1 MQSFCGKCE
10 GRRRIM
16 ARFPIS
22 REYAVRYD
30 EQMSQRRPFR
40 TALAAAL
47 LLILCGASNSGLSA
61 PRSLVMISIDGLR
74 PDYVTDPNH
83 HLHLPNLQQ
92 ILETGVHAQ
101 GVRGVL
107 PTVTY
112 PSHTTLIAG
121 VWPSKHGI
129 WNNVAFDPLGTNLEG
144 WYWYSQDIRVPTLW
158 DAATQAGLR
167 VGSVSWPVSVG
178 ARSVQYLIP
187 EVWRA
192 VTPDDLK
199 LVRALSTPGLLSEF
213 EPALGTYVSNIEAGV
228 AGDWSRTHYAERI
241 IHEKHTRFTTVHLA
255 ALDHIE
261 HNSGPFSSEAN
272 AALEA
277 IDEMVGV
284 LAKAIRDQNPGAAVC
299 IVSDHGFA
307 PIDRQVNLRAAFV
320 KAGLITPNAH
330 RTTLRSPAVSDWK
343 ADAWAAGGSYL
354 IVLKDRT
361 DSTTLNNAGKLLRDL
376 AADPAN
382 GIERVLDRDG
392 IAQLGGDPEA
402 DFAVDLKIG
411 FSAGSALDGPI
422 VRAIKPGGTHGYAPT
437 HQEMRA
443 AFFISGETIRK
454 GADVGDIDMR
464 SIAPTIAKYLGL
476 RLPSADLPPLDVEK

>member
-1 MQSFCGKCE
+1 MNH
-10 GRRRIM
+10 
-16 ARFPIS
+16 
-22 REYAVRYD
+22 
-30 EQMSQRRPFR
+30 QRRFR
-40 TALAAAL
+40 AFPAVAMF
-47 LLILCGASNSGLSA
+47 LILCGASTGAPGA
-61 PRSLVMISIDGLR
+61 PRSVAMISIDGLR
-74 PDYVTDPNH
+74 PDYVTDPSH
-83 HLHLPNLQQ
+83 HLHIPNLQQ

-101 GVRGVL
+101 SVRGVL

-112 PSHTTLIAG
+112 PSHTTLLTG

-129 WNNVAFDPLGTNLEG
+129 WNNVAFDPLGVNLEG

-158 DAATQAGLR
+158 DAATQAKLT

-199 LVRALSTPGLLSEF
+199 LVRALSTPGLFSEF
-213 EPALGTYVSNIEAGV
+213 EPVLGPYVSNIEAGV

-241 IHEKHTRFTTVHLA
+241 IREKHTRFTTVHLA

-261 HNSGPFSSEAN
+261 HQSGPFSAEAN

-284 LAKAIRDQNPGAAVC
+284 LAKAVRDQTPSAAVC

-307 PIDRQVNLRAAFV
+307 RIDHQVDLRAAFV
-320 KAGLITPNAH
+320 NAGLITPNPH
-330 RTTLRSPAVSDWK
+330 RTTARSPAVSDWK

-361 DSTTLNNAGKLLRDL
+361 DAATRNAVGKLLRDF
-376 AADPAN
+376 ASDPAN

-411 FSAGSALDGPI
+411 FSAGSALDGPV

-443 AFFISGETIRK
+443 AFFISGDSIRK
-454 GADVGDIDMR
+454 GVNVGDIDMR